1 MLSVTQGAV
10 GEMHEGGSLV
20 FTFIGHGRQD
30 RLMPADC
37 GPKGPFFSLSADL
50 LGPVQER
57 AAVSGAF
64 EVLVVGDTCRRLLNG
79 EEKAW
84 EGERASRK
92 KSARRL
98 LPAIAAL
105 RNDYSTDARQHDEA
119 RFADFAPQD
128 PSGAQILLAFSS
140 GATMK
145 SKDGLYLRALSE
157 ALERPVSLAK
167 RLALTKQVVERRT
180 NFKQTPEVIEL
191 TFPRGR
197 VVSSGL
203 DSAPPGQGAP
213 GRPRPGP
220 RPDAPGRQAKRT
232 AMTAPEKE
240 RPPRLPAAAVPRPPR
255 RPRTEEMK
263 LPRLV

>member
-1 MLSVTQGAV
+1 MLSVTEGVVREMQG
-10 GEMHEGGSLV
+10 GGSLV
-20 FTFIGHGRQD
+20 FVFIGHGRQD

-37 GPKGPFFSLSADL
+37 GPKGPFFTLSADL
-50 LGPVQER
+50 LGPLQAR
-57 AAVSGAF
+57 AAVTGPF

-79 EEKAW
+79 QEKAW
-84 EGERASRK
+84 EGERASRL

-105 RNDYSTDARQHDEA
+105 RDDYSTDARQHDEA
-119 RFADFAPQD
+119 RFAEFAPQD

-203 DSAPPGQGAP
+203 ERVPPAQDMSE
-213 GRPRPGP
+213 RL
-220 RPDAPGRQAKRT
+220 RQSRQSKRT
-232 AMTAPEKE
+232 VTTAPEKE
-240 RPPRLPAAAVPRPPR
+240 RPPRPACASAAEAAHGGNEVAAPRLGFF
-255 RPRTEEMK
+255 
-263 LPRLV
+263 LPRCPT